1 MSEEFVSGCIQH
13 RDTRHL
19 RLYYDYMDIYS
30 DNEYKA
36 KIIRILETWTD
47 HKRTEWYKT
56 NSDRLE
62 QGQEV
67 LEPDFWITMSYQQFR
82 QFMRHTAS
90 EDILKKAF
98 VELESSKHI
107 KRRINPDFP
116 YGPPQYLLNAKV
128 IQVALNK
135 LTVPPQV
142 PDLPP
147 QEDTPPPGKTI
158 PPQEITPWQGV
169 ELPPPRG
176 EETRGGGGKNTPTL
190 GGKFGTSN
198 ITTKNYLEDVIDS
211 DKEESTGGQSDTTTS
226 APSLSLDAAPS
237 SSPQSGTHAHCFFC
251 QEEAELTCRVCGKGV
266 CYDTHGRR
274 FPLTE
279 TDIEDYCLSCLE
291 AHNAASTTQAE
302 AAPEIDEEWCNA
314 ETEHRLPAIPKTS
327 PLPPAVEPGRSGGPT
342 PVAPATYHIA
352 QVGDMTE
359 LDEQVSHEQNRDAS
373 PGNVAVE
380 VDLGVASSVP
390 IPPVPPEVSPPR
402 TMRATV
408 VSPET
413 GGKPKRSRTKDEPT
427 KQQIDTVYVVFDE
440 LYQAVL
446 EDPEFTCPHTPT
458 STTAIKE
465 LIKRKAS

>member
-82 QFMRHTAS
+82 QFMRYTAS
-90 EDILKKAF
+90 EDTLKKAL

-128 IQVALNK
+128 IQAALNK
-135 LTVPPQV
+135 LTTPPQV

-147 QEDTPPPGKTI
+147 QEDTTPPGKTI

-291 AHNAASTTQAE
+291 AHNAASPTQAE
-302 AAPEIDEEWCNA
+302 AAPEIDEEWCTA
-314 ETEHRLPAIPKTS
+314 ETEHRLPAIPKQAPS
-327 PLPPAVEPGRSGGPT
+327 LPPAVEPGRSGGPT
-342 PVAPATYHIA
+342 PVAPATLP
-352 QVGDMTE
+352 GLT
-359 LDEQVSHEQNRDAS
+359 SHEQNRDAS
-373 PGNVAVE
+373 PRNVAVGH
-380 VDLGVASSVP
+380 DLGAVASVP
-390 IPPVPPEVSPPR
+390 IPPVPPEVTPPR

-408 VSPET
+408 VSPD
-413 GGKPKRSRTKDEPT
+413 GPQLS
-427 KQQIDTVYVVFDE
+427 VVP
-440 LYQAVL
+440 Q
-446 EDPEFTCPHTPT
+446 
-458 STTAIKE
+458 
-465 LIKRKAS
+465 KARR